1 MSAKDS
7 KPQYI
12 LSLASL
18 LQICATCTFCHF
30 ILPLIYKLT
39 CKLYLELSRSLS
51 FFSCCSKQRGG
62 IVFFCME
69 AKLLPQTRSPMATAL
84 RRIHKRGCSPILAV
98 LARPAENIA
107 GITEKLILKPA
118 ENKTFEVAEKTSVH
132 NDNWFDLMAIN
143 HLSQSLQAAT
153 GSFLCHNLQDF
164 RWFRQKK
171 KQESEMLKNCKCMQG

>member
-1 MSAKDS
+1 
-7 KPQYI
+7 
-12 LSLASL
+12 
-18 LQICATCTFCHF
+18 
-30 ILPLIYKLT
+30 
-39 CKLYLELSRSLS
+39 
-51 FFSCCSKQRGG
+51 
-62 IVFFCME
+62 ME
-69 AKLLPQTRSPMATAL
+69 AKLLPQSRSPIATAF
-84 RRIHKRGCSPILAV
+84 RRIHKQGCSSIVAV

-118 ENKTFEVAEKTSVH
+118 ESKTEVVPKTSVH

-171 KQESEMLKNCKCMQG
+171 KQESEMLKIANVCRVEE